1 MNAEALGVRVLA
13 AELSQTDINA
23 VAWRG
28 QAPESMAALLGS
40 APASREAQLW
50 SWSLASGEAYEALP
64 DPQGWHE
71 MVLVTEGQIRLD
83 RDDARVDLVAGQ
95 HSLYSTAQRYSYRNT
110 GTTTARFVRVVI
122 RSRPPSDPVRKNADE
137 RYDLVP
143 ADARAQR
150 AVSPPLPRGC
160 AP

>member
-1 MNAEALGVRVLA
+1 VDLIPAP
-13 AELSQTDINA
+13 ELSRADINA

-28 QAPESMAALLGS
+28 QAPESVATLLGS

-95 HSLYSTAQRYSYRNT
+95 HSIYSTAQRYSYLNT

-122 RSRPPSDPVRKNADE
+122 R
-137 RYDLVP
+137 
-143 ADARAQR
+143 
-150 AVSPPLPRGC
+150 
-160 AP
+160 